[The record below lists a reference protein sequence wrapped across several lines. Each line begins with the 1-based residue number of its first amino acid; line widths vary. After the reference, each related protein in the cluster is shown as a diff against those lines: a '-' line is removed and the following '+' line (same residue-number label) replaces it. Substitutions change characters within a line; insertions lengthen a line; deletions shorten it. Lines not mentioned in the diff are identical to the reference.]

1 MDSRMNPALVQVPA
15 NLALAVRSKE
25 SADREAAERAEIK
38 RLVLEAGLREDAGGV
53 VVPLKKLIQPR
64 LPEPPGGRGQAP
76 NSR

>member
-1 MDSRMNPALVQVPA
+1 MQVPA
-15 NLALAVRSKE
+15 NLALAVRSRE

-53 VVPLKKLIQPR
+53 VVPLNKLIQPH
-64 LPEPPGGRGQAP
+64 LPVKEPPGGRGEGP